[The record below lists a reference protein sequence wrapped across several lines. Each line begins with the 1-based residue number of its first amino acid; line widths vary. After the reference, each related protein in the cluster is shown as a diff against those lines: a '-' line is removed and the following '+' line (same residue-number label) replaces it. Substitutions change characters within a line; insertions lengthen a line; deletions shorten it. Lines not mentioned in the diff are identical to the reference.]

1 MGLSVTLY
9 SCQEQ
14 VTIVSVRDDFC
25 PGLGWTARRPA
36 HRVGQL
42 VIRAAAILVATALVA
57 LVPLAHSTPPDPT
70 WIPGLYD
77 DADYDNVV
85 LAITGGVGLAVAHV
99 SIILLPDGARK
110 LSVLAS
116 SSKPAKPL
124 RISLVDRSP
133 PLA

>member
-1 MGLSVTLY
+1 MTLY
-9 SCQEQ
+9 SCQGQ
-14 VTIVSVRDDFC
+14 VKIVSVQQ
-25 PGLGWTARRPA
+25 TRRPA
-36 HRVGQL
+36 CRVGQL
-42 VIRAAAILVATALVA
+42 VIRAAAILVAVALVT
-57 LVPLAHSTPPDPT
+57 LVPLAHSTPPDPS

-77 DADYDNVV
+77 DGDFDNVV

-99 SIILLPDGARK
+99 SIILLPDGARQF
-110 LSVLAS
+110 SVFAS

>member
-14 VTIVSVRDDFC
+14 VTIVSVQQ
-25 PGLGWTARRPA
+25 TRRPA
-36 HRVGQL
+36 HRVGLL
-42 VIRAAAILVATALVA
+42 VIRAAAILVAAALVT
-57 LVPLAHSTPPDPT
+57 LVPLAHSTPPDPS

-77 DADYDNVV
+77 DGDYDNVV

-99 SIILLPDGARK
+99 SSILLPDGARQF
-110 LSVLAS
+110 SVLAS